1 MLGSCSAVRP
11 APQFRTSAPSNRN
24 LEIVWLKA
32 SQKFVVRDITDILRP
47 TTVNTFENLGPLQF
61 VSASELS
68 TVGGDLVR
76 MPLSGSPR
84 TTVASPC
91 NGMFGIAWS
100 PDGTGAAYV
109 TDLSNYSASELHLI
123 SGGQNRVASSMPR
136 VPITGCV
143 APCADIVDL
152 RLLYSP
158 NGAYVS
164 FASYWGPPL
173 IRIWTSDG
181 KLVGSIDADNS
192 GVGSGPTMSVWS
204 GNSLLFRD
212 NQGIHVWRDGAQSLL
227 LPGVAWIRPK
237 ASPAGGQVVYAAKDQ
252 TGKPNVFILDTS
264 SGSVRMVAKVRS
276 EPAFLNSHL
285 IWYKEERPCAS
296 GDVYPC
302 GAVAT
307 VETGKTYIYDLQDN
321 TETESV
327 IAAVWDVWPHGA

>member
-1 MLGSCSAVRP
+1 
-11 APQFRTSAPSNRN
+11 
-24 LEIVWLKA
+24 
-32 SQKFVVRDITDILRP
+32 
-47 TTVNTFENLGPLQF
+47 
-61 VSASELS
+61 
-68 TVGGDLVR
+68 
-76 MPLSGSPR
+76 
-84 TTVASPC
+84 
-91 NGMFGIAWS
+91 
-100 PDGTGAAYV
+100 
-109 TDLSNYSASELHLI
+109 
-123 SGGQNRVASSMPR
+123 
-136 VPITGCV
+136 
-143 APCADIVDL
+143 
-152 RLLYSP
+152 
-158 NGAYVS
+158 
-164 FASYWGPPL
+164 
-173 IRIWTSDG
+173 
-181 KLVGSIDADNS
+181 
-192 GVGSGPTMSVWS
+192 
-204 GNSLLFRD
+204 LLFRD

-285 IWYKEERPCAS
+285 IWYKEERPCAA